1 MGNKL
6 KMLLNPAAASSKTAS
21 FPSSS
26 LPLPRKI
33 LLMCGIAG
41 FVDFNKKTTLA
52 ELEKMTR
59 ILAHRGPDGEGYGI
73 YPTDG
78 AITGLGH
85 RRLSIIDLTSA
96 GSQPQTYGSL
106 HITFNGEIYNYAEI
120 KTTLEAKGHVFQS
133 HSDTEV
139 ILHAYA
145 EWGAEALQQFIG
157 MFAFVI
163 YDEAKKQLFACR
175 DRAGVK
181 PFFYYWKDGLFLF
194 ASELKAIVQHPAF
207 TRTINQDSL
216 AAYLQYG
223 YVPTPHC
230 IFEDT
235 FKLKPGHFL
244 LLDVEGRNMTT
255 QQYWNVYDAY
265 NKPPLNISLPDAIN
279 ATESLLTN
287 AFQYR
292 MVSDVPVGVFLSGGY
307 DSACVTAL
315 LQANNTEKI
324 KTFTIGVPDA
334 GLNEAPFAKAIA
346 QHLGTDHTEY
356 YCTEKEA
363 LEIVPQLPFFY
374 DEPFADSSAIPT
386 TLVSRIA
393 REKVTVA
400 LSADAGDEIFAG
412 YNRYDYMVK
421 YGSKLKKIPVP
432 LRRVAAGIMDRV
444 PADKIPVLNKK
455 YLFHSRYEK
464 LKALLKE
471 PSEQTFFRGMSQHM
485 DQQSIN
491 SLLKAGTQPLVTA
504 FESKELAPA
513 HYSTLN
519 FMMAMDYQ
527 TYLLDDILQ
536 KVDRAGMSV
545 SLEGRE
551 PFLDQRIIE
560 WAAQLPMEYKYNN
573 GNKKFI
579 IKEIVHRYI
588 PRAMM
593 DRPKMGFGIPISTW
607 LQNDLKPFVNQYFD
621 PAFIEKQN
629 IFNNDV
635 IQGIKRSFYHGKI
648 ERAEKIWFLLMFQM
662 WYDKWM
668 NNN

>member
-1 MGNKL
+1 
-6 KMLLNPAAASSKTAS
+6 
-21 FPSSS
+21 
-26 LPLPRKI
+26 
-33 LLMCGIAG
+33 MCGISG
-41 FVDFNKKTTLA
+41 FIDFNKKTNIEVLQ
-52 ELEKMTR
+52 KMNR
-59 ILAHRGPDGEGYGI
+59 IMAHRGPDGEGYGM
-73 YPTDG
+73 YDTDK
-78 AITGLGH
+78 AQVGLGH
-85 RRLSIIDLTSA
+85 RRLSIIDLTA
-96 GSQPQTYGSL
+96 GGSQPQTFGSL

-120 KTTLEAKGHVFQS
+120 KKQLEEKGHSFKS

-145 EWGAEALQQFIG
+145 EWGSAALQQFIG

-163 YDEAKKQLFACR
+163 YDEAKQQLFACR

-181 PFFYYWKDGLFLF
+181 PFFYYQKDGLFLF
-194 ASELKAIVQHPAF
+194 GSELKALVQHPDFEKQINTDAVAAF
-207 TRTINQDSL
+207 MQF
-216 AAYLQYG
+216 G

-230 IFEDT
+230 IFNNAH
-235 FKLKPGHFL
+235 KLKPGHFL
-244 LLDVEGRNMTT
+244 VYDIPRNKLETT
-255 QQYWNVYDAY
+255 QYWNVYDAY
-265 NKPPLNISLPDAIN
+265 NKPILDISLPEAIEE
-279 ATESLLTN
+279 TEKLLTS

-307 DSACVTAL
+307 DSSCVTAI
-315 LQANNTEKI
+315 LQKNNTEKI

-334 GLNEAPFAKAIA
+334 GLNEAPFAKEIA
-346 QHLGTDHTEY
+346 AHLGTDHTEY

-363 LEIVPQLPFFY
+363 LEIVPDLPFFY

-412 YNRYDYMVK
+412 YNRYDFMVK
-421 YGSKLKKIPVP
+421 YGTSIQKVP
-432 LRRVAAGIMDRV
+432 GFLRKSAAAMMDLV

-455 YLFHSRYEK
+455 YLFPSRYEK
-464 LKALLKE
+464 VKSLLKE
-471 PSEQTFFRGMSQHM
+471 PSARNVLMSMTQQMNAKDLAELFKDSIEQMPTYF
-485 DQQSIN
+485 D
-491 SLLKAGTQPLVTA
+491 
-504 FESKELAPA
+504 SKDLRKDN
-513 HYSTLN
+513 YSVLSY
-519 FMMAMDYQ
+519 MMAVDYQ

-560 WAAQLPMEYKYNN
+560 WAAQLPLDYKYNK

-579 IKEIVHRYI
+579 LKEIVHKYI
-588 PRAMM
+588 PAAMM
-593 DRPKMGFGIPISTW
+593 DRPKMGFGIPISAW
-607 LQNDLKPFVNQYFD
+607 LQKDLKPYVDRYFD
-621 PAFIEKQN
+621 EAFVTKQN

-635 IQGIKRSFYHGKI
+635 LQRIKRSFYHGKI
-648 ERAEKIWFLLMFQM
+648 ERAEKIWYILMFQM